1 MSLIKKKNNVVE
13 GDPSGKR
20 GGGPCL
26 EVLGKEMA
34 CEDLRETLWRGSPR
48 QMVGSHSFLLAQ
60 AYGLL
65 RKLCCFRKVKINLFM
80 NLRSVDHAEQGIL
93 CQTKATEERRM
104 KVQAPT
110 WPS

>member
-20 GGGPCL
+20 GGGPCS